1 MRKLLSNGF
10 FMFAGV
16 VSLPSS
22 LSHQH
27 LADRVPAVTA
37 DQSRM
42 DPRLDRLKQ
51 FFQRRNCPALAV
63 SDVFVQVAD
72 IYDLDWRLL
81 PSISFVESTG
91 GKNARN
97 NNLFGWDAGR
107 AEFSSLTAAIQK
119 VAYSL
124 ANSSLYRNKDLDEVL
139 ETYNPDA
146 EYARKVKSVME
157 RIAPSE

>member
-51 FFQRRNCPALAV
+51 FFERRNCPALAV

-146 EYARKVKSVME
+146 EYARKVKLVME